1 VSSLVSLF
9 LDHVAD
15 EPDRPALHV
24 KRSGSFAA
32 VTWTEL
38 AGDARRLAA
47 ALRRLGVAPGDR
59 VVQVSENRYEWIV
72 TDLAV
77 LMARGVHV
85 AIHSTLSGP
94 QIAYQINDCEPRV
107 IVISTQSQADNLAAQ
122 ELPTVSAILSH
133 EECSWPSGCGHPPIR
148 RWVEADTEVRDDEAK
163 SIESEAAKQLT
174 PDDLATILYTSG
186 TTGEPKG
193 VMLTHGNLRTNAEAT
208 LATFG
213 SQSGDVVLNWLPL
226 SHIYAR
232 TCDYYTVIA
241 ARQMALAL
249 AESRDTIIADCQ
261 TVRPTFINGVPY
273 FYDKIARHIRDSGQT
288 EKPGAIRDLLGGRM
302 RLCCAGGA
310 ALPDHVAEFF
320 NRQGMRL
327 LQGYGLTESSPVISF
342 STDPTKV
349 GSVGPPIPGIEVRIA
364 PDGEILT
371 RGPHVMRGYWRKP
384 EETAKTVEDGWLHT
398 GDLGRLDADG
408 FLYITGRKKEL
419 IVTASGK
426 NIAPVLIESLLT
438 EDPLIQQAM
447 VVGDG
452 RNYLAALI
460 VVHQANLDQLVGHVS
475 NVPGTLKACPTIT
488 DAQIRAIFAQRITD
502 RLNGLSR
509 HEQIGRFTLLAQ
521 PFTVDREELTP
532 TLKLRRNVIA
542 EHYSAEIEAMYA
554 KGS

>member
-1 VSSLVSLF
+1 MSSLISLF

-24 KRSGSFAA
+24 KQSGSFAS
-32 VTWTEL
+32 VTWGEL
-38 AGDARRLAA
+38 ARDVRRTAA
-47 ALRRLGVAPGDR
+47 ALRRLGVGPGER
-59 VVQVSENRYEWIV
+59 VVHVSENRYEWIV

-77 LMARGVHV
+77 LMTRGVHV
-85 AIHSTLSGP
+85 AIHATLSGP

-107 IVISTQSQADNLAAQ
+107 IVVSTQAQADKLAG
-122 ELPTVSAILSH
+122 ERLPAVSAVLSH
-133 EECSWPSGCGHPPIR
+133 EPCAWPAGCGHLAVR
-148 RWVEADTEVRDDEAK
+148 RSLEAVAEVDDAQAE
-163 SIESEAAKQLT
+163 SIEREAVKHLT
-174 PDDLATILYTSG
+174 ADDLATILYTSG

-208 LATFG
+208 LAVFG
-213 SQSGDVVLNWLPL
+213 SQPGDVVLCWLPL

-241 ARQMALAL
+241 ARQMELAL
-249 AESRDTIIADCQ
+249 AESRETIIADCHA
-261 TVRPTFINGVPY
+261 VRPTFINAVPY
-273 FYDKIARHIRDSGQT
+273 FYDKIARHIRESGQT
-288 EKPGAIRDLLGGRM
+288 DVPGAIRDLLGGRM

-310 ALPDHVAEFF
+310 ALPNHVAEFF
-320 NRQGMRL
+320 NARGMRL

-342 STDPTKV
+342 STDPARV
-349 GSVGPPIPGIEVRIA
+349 GSVGPAIPGIEVRIA
-364 PDGEILT
+364 DDGEILT

-384 EETAKTVEDGWLHT
+384 EETTKTIIDGWLHT
-398 GDLGRLDADG
+398 GDLGRLEADG

-460 VVHQANLDQLVGHVS
+460 VVNEASLRSEVGRDVS
-475 NVPGTLKACPTIT
+475 PVSDDPS
-488 DAQIRAIFAQRITD
+488 IRELFARRMAD
-502 RLNGLSR
+502 RLKGLSR
-509 HEQIGRFTLLAQ
+509 HEQIGQFTLLTQ
-521 PFTVDREELTP
+521 PFTVDRGELTP

-542 EHYSAEIEAMYA
+542 EHYAAEIEAMYA
-554 KGS
+554 K